1 MLEIWTNGHLK
12 ATKHRVNNREWQRY
26 STVLFF
32 GVNDQIIIKP
42 LDQFIKNNGLSH
54 YDAIT
59 QREHIENEIS
69 KAEKNRDSDSNI
81 KLT

>member
-1 MLEIWTNGHLK
+1 MLLAK
-12 ATKHRVNNREWQRY
+12 FVNI
-26 STVLFF
+26 F